1 MKLSEQINQKWLL
14 ALAMVFCLSMF
25 NQAQSTEV
33 DTLSNAKQQTE
44 ECQEAKQ
51 TILKCKKKKGKKV
64 VTDKKQTKDSIELS
78 KCFEHGFLYKKNA
91 ISSI

>member
-1 MKLSEQINQKWLL
+1 MKLSERINQKWLL
-14 ALAMVFCLSMF
+14 ALTMVFCLSMF

-33 DTLSNAKQQTE
+33 DTLSKAKEVTE
-44 ECQEAKQ
+44 QCTEAKSALPQ
-51 TILKCKKKKGKKV
+51 VKNKKV
-64 VTDKKQTKDSIELS
+64 KKVKTDKKQTKDSIEIS